1 LTASGTLPGPTW
13 AKALSGIMVSAPVE
27 TAEPLE
33 AVALPVLPIEF
44 CAWLRAALEDAAAPE
59 ADDPADVAQRP
70 LEGEVVIVAEAAA
83 VGVEEVIG
91 ANVDDELGVDEE
103 DVVAADVVAV
113 ESVAVGMV
121 SDDGDVVP
129 LVVVEPDKTRVLGAL
144 VAVVVV
150 VVDDEEVEAVVA
162 DDAALVVVCAA
173 ATDPG
178 EHAVVVAPAAGA
190 PKTVP
195 VLALVVCVPLAEP
208 PEVLM

>member
-33 AVALPVLPIEF
+33 AVALPVFPIEF

-59 ADDPADVAQRP
+59 ADDPADVAQTP
-70 LEGEVVIVAEAAA
+70 LEGEVVIEAEAAA

-91 ANVDDELGVDEE
+91 ANVEDELDVDEE

-113 ESVAVGMV
+113 ESVAVGML
-121 SDDGDVVP
+121 SDDADVVP
-129 LVVVEPDKTRVLGAL
+129 VVVVEPDKTRVLGAL
-144 VAVVVV
+144 VVVVVV
-150 VVDDEEVEAVVA
+150 VVDDDVVEAVVA

-173 ATDPG
+173 AADPG
-178 EHAVVVAPAAGA
+178 EQAVVVAPAAGA

-195 VLALVVCVPLAEP
+195 ALALEVCVPLAEP

>member
-1 LTASGTLPGPTW
+1 
-13 AKALSGIMVSAPVE
+13 MVSAPVE

-59 ADDPADVAQRP
+59 ADDPTDVAQTP

-91 ANVDDELGVDEE
+91 ANVDDELDVDEDVDEE
-103 DVVAADVVAV
+103 DVIAADVAAA
-113 ESVAVGMV
+113 ESVAVGML
-121 SDDGDVVP
+121 SDDADVVP
-129 LVVVEPDKTRVLGAL
+129 LVVVEPDKTNVLGAL
-144 VAVVVV
+144 VVAVVVV
-150 VVDDEEVEAVVA
+150 VDDDVVEAVAA

-195 VLALVVCVPLAEP
+195 ALALVVCVPLAGP